1 MDKIWAMSGDSHMLE
16 PADLY
21 SRTLPKSLADRAP
34 RTERDG
40 EWETIYVD
48 GEVIRRQVMLIKEGE
63 FAGMTSK
70 EQVHRAPG
78 ARDARL
84 RMIDLDHEGI
94 WGELVYPSIGMW
106 NNIVKDPA
114 LAKAMVRVA
123 NDWAMQE
130 IQSFSPRLVAAATV
144 SMVSVDDAVDEVERA
159 AGMGFKAVF
168 IPTEP
173 PSPDLE
179 YHRKEWDPFWAV
191 LEETGLVLAAHIG
204 TDRIKRPYR
213 GRGAATLNYVWESL
227 GGQRVAIQLVTS
239 GAFERYPNLRLLIS
253 EGGASWVPAVGDRMD
268 ESARQHQFWVKPKL
282 SMLPSEYLYRN
293 VWVTFQHD
301 RTAVP
306 TFQHMGY
313 KNVLWGSDY
322 PHSEGTFGHTQETL
336 HQLFD
341 GVSPDVRDAILIENF
356 ISLFPSVGRPPAELG
371 AAAT

>member
-144 SMVSVDDAVDEVERA
+144 SMVSVGDAVDEVERA

-356 ISLFPSVGRPPAELG
+356 ISLFPSVGRPPAEIG
-371 AAAT
+371 PAAT